1 MNAPGLPPAALSAS
15 LDAIVKRGSADH
27 AKAREAAKEF
37 ESVFLATMLN
47 SMFEGVDVPEPFG
60 GGHAEQQYRG
70 LLIAEYGKD
79 LSAGGGIGLADHVF
93 REILAAQESAQ

>member
-1 MNAPGLPPAALSAS
+1 MNALASPPASFSAS
-15 LDAIVKRGSADH
+15 LDALIKRGSADH
-27 AKAREAAKEF
+27 TKAREAAKEF
-37 ESVFLATMLN
+37 ESVFLTTMLS